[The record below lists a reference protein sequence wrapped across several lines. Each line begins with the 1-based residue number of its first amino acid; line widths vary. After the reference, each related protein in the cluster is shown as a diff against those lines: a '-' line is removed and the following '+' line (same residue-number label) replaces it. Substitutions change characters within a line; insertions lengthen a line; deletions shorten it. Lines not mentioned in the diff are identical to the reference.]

1 MLKHTKQMLDDI
13 KSFDT
18 TTATNGNDGYIDNN
32 PVFLEDISRFRCNE
46 IDWEERHFQ
55 IVLSLLRNNE
65 SPLWVIEKA
74 DTIVNLL
81 KARHG
86 TYEQ

>member
-1 MLKHTKQMLDDI
+1 MLKRTEPMLDDI

-18 TTATNGNDGYIDNN
+18 TNATNGNDGYIDNN
-32 PVFLEDISRFRCNE
+32 PVFLEDISRFLHTE
-46 IDWEERHFQ
+46 VDWEERHFQ

-74 DTIVNLL
+74 DTIIKLL
-81 KARHG
+81 KDKYG
-86 TYEQ
+86 TI

>member
-1 MLKHTKQMLDDI
+1 MLKR
-13 KSFDT
+13 
-18 TTATNGNDGYIDNN
+18 AEPY
-32 PVFLEDISRFRCNE
+32 E

-74 DTIVNLL
+74 DTIIKLL
-81 KARHG
+81 KDKYG
-86 TYEQ
+86 THEQ

>member
-1 MLKHTKQMLDDI
+1 MLKRTE
-13 KSFDT
+13 
-18 TTATNGNDGYIDNN
+18 
-32 PVFLEDISRFRCNE
+32 PEE

-74 DTIVNLL
+74 DTIIKLL
-81 KARHG
+81 KDKHG
-86 TYEQ
+86 AI

>member
-1 MLKHTKQMLDDI
+1 MLKPI
-13 KSFDT
+13 EE
-18 TTATNGNDGYIDNN
+18 NDMKCD
-32 PVFLEDISRFRCNE
+32 VLCTDV
-46 IDWEERHFQ
+46 DWEERHFQ

-74 DTIVNLL
+74 DTIINLL

>member
-1 MLKHTKQMLDDI
+1 MLKHTDE
-13 KSFDT
+13 
-18 TTATNGNDGYIDNN
+18 NDVKCSTLYT
-32 PVFLEDISRFRCNE
+32 E

-74 DTIVNLL
+74 DTIIKLL
-81 KARHG
+81 KDKYG
-86 TYEQ
+86 TI

>member
-1 MLKHTKQMLDDI
+1 MLKRTEDNDIYIGEIPRILHT
-13 KSFDT
+13 
-18 TTATNGNDGYIDNN
+18 
-32 PVFLEDISRFRCNE
+32 E

-74 DTIVNLL
+74 DTIIKLL
-81 KARHG
+81 KDKHG
-86 TYEQ
+86 TL

>member
-1 MLKHTKQMLDDI
+1 MLKRTEPMLNDI

-18 TTATNGNDGYIDNN
+18 TTATSGNYQYIDNN
-32 PVFLEDISRFRCNE
+32 PVFLEDFPRTLHTE

-74 DTIVNLL
+74 DTIIKLL
-81 KARHG
+81 KDKYG
-86 TYEQ
+86 TI